1 MDYLAFITAI
11 HKFATN
17 VLMLPDY
24 WHFLIITIAG
34 LVWWI
39 TKLRKASDK
48 RDDTIMKALHAHDE
62 KNEKDFAT
70 QNARMDEID
79 NDVKAVAEEV
89 IEVKGM
95 VSVILKWIQADK
107 EGVK

>member
-1 MDYLAFITAI
+1 MEYFAAITAV
-11 HKFATN
+11 HKFATQ

-34 LVWWI
+34 LVYWI

-48 RDDTIMKALHAHDE
+48 RDDTIMKALHTHDE

-79 NDVKAVAEEV
+79 KDVKAVAEEV
-89 IEVKGM
+89 KEVKGM
-95 VSVILKWIQADK
+95 VKTLLEW
-107 EGVK
+107 VKKGE